1 MKRSSYLFLILLAIL
16 GCSQNGEPKT
26 NPEYDQTWNMPTFRH
41 KAMDYK
47 YVDFGSIGFYDRSFR
62 EDTLVYPPIPGLIH
76 MSRMAVTKNGNGA
89 NYATLAV
96 RCPNEP
102 KLLQWL
108 TGRVQRYV
116 TDWPIGYDLTKED
129 PVAEKEFDNAGK
141 MVGYYMDKLG
151 EDLKDEEGES
161 FPTMT
166 HQTGLLLADCWQR
179 GDLYTFYE
187 SVWDNESHLNHEGY
201 ITVNAKTG
209 KTLELKDFVAPKD
222 YDELSTLVIRR
233 LENEHGER
241 LLDQDYGYAA
251 DGRDIL
257 NSLGGCALIREGFII
272 YFKPYILGSGG
283 DGMYRAV
290 IPYEELKGI
299 LL

>member
-1 MKRSSYLFLILLAIL
+1 MKRSSYQVLILLAIL

-26 NPEYDQTWNMPTFRH
+26 NPDYDQPWNMPTFRH

-62 EDTLVYPPIPGLIH
+62 EDTLVYPPIPGLMH
-76 MSRMAVTKNGNGA
+76 VSKMAVTKNCNGA

-108 TGRVQRYV
+108 AGRVQRYV
-116 TDWPIGYDLTKED
+116 TDWPIGYDLSKD
-129 PVAEKEFDNAGK
+129 SLAEKKFDNAEK
-141 MVGYYMDKLG
+141 IAVYYMDKLG
-151 EDLKDEEGES
+151 ATLAEEEVES

-179 GDLYTFYE
+179 DDLYTFYE
-187 SVWDNESHLNHEGY
+187 SVWDNESHLNHESY
-201 ITVNAKTG
+201 VTVNAKTG
-209 KTLELKDFVAPKD
+209 KDLGLKDFVNPKD
-222 YDELSTLVIRR
+222 YDELSALVMPR

-241 LLDQDYGYAA
+241 LLDQDYGYSA
-251 DGRDIL
+251 DGYGIL

-290 IPYEELKGI
+290 IPYEELIGI